1 MICGHPHFKAVGRQ
15 NERPCTRRRV
25 VD

>member
-15 NERPCTRRRV
+15 KERPCTRRRV